1 MSFAFVFINDHSC
14 IAQAPQNKTSIQ
26 KTIFSLEGKIS
37 LDSLT
42 KYVHNR
48 SGIRFSFNSAKV
60 KSSTEIGF
68 PSGQY
73 SFQALLDQV
82 RKTTS
87 LYYTLYKGYVI
98 FEDKP
103 SKRKQTSTSGANTSF
118 VKKKVPPL
126 KKRVTEKPILSN
138 SARNKK
144 RTDNSSKV
152 IMKDTAQKL
161 PTTALTHIA
170 INPDQDSVIYLKKV
184 LITRNK
190 APIDS
195 IAFAPAN
202 NNSSGIRTIKIDSLN
217 NAEKIFIPGRQKD
230 IPSLHT
236 SQLVRSANKT
246 NTGIHPHI
254 HFGPVW
260 YITLPLQGTHHYFT
274 GTNGKPEPYNLL
286 IPALWINNVF
296 KGNHEIMIQLAPAR
310 QYFAGNNTLVS
321 VTGPGSSADTTLVK
335 RNTDLIKTGGMEAGL
350 QYSYYL
356 TPNLC
361 VGAGISYYWQ
371 RKVLINRQTS
381 RLSDGRVLSDSLYSV
396 RKTSADGLYFNSS
409 IWLGKM
415 EMRYMFKKLHAGITV
430 FIPITSLTALP
441 RKNIRPVN
449 GQLFLRWVIK

>member
-1 MSFAFVFINDHSC
+1 MSFAFVFINDHYC
-14 IAQAPQNKTSIQ
+14 IAQASQNKTSIQ

-48 SGIRFSFNSAKV
+48 SGIRFSFNSVKV

-68 PSGQY
+68 PRGQY
-73 SFQALLDQV
+73 SFQALLNQV

-103 SKRKQTSTSGANTSF
+103 SKRKQTSISGANKSF
-118 VKKKVPPL
+118 VKKKVPPI

-138 SARNKK
+138 SVRNKK
-144 RTDNSSKV
+144 RTDNSGKV
-152 IMKDTAQKL
+152 IMKDTAQRL
-161 PTTALTHIA
+161 PATTLMHIE
-170 INPDQDSVIYLKKV
+170 INADQESVIYLKKD
-184 LITRNK
+184 LFTRNN

-195 IAFAPAN
+195 IALAPA
-202 NNSSGIRTIKIDSLN
+202 SKKDSLN
-217 NAEKIFIPGRQKD
+217 NAEKAIIPGRQKD

-254 HFGPVW
+254 HFGPEW